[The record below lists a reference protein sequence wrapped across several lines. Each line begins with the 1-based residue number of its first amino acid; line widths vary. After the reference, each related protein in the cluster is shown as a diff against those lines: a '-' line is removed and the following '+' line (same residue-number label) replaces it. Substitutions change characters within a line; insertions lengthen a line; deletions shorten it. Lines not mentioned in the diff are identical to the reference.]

1 MSTRRFT
8 AAAPDLDTLYAD
20 LSEQDLQP
28 LWELHGLLT
37 PTPTVRSVPYRWSAK
52 HLRSLGERA
61 GALVSIDRGGD
72 RRVLACVN
80 PGLGGAPYAVSTL
93 WAAVQYL
100 GPHEVAPAHRHTPA
114 ALRFILEGEGVWTLV
129 DGDPLAMSAG
139 DLVLTPSWNYHEHHN
154 PSDRP
159 MLWMDVLDL
168 PMVAALEAVFFE
180 EGPSEEVDRLT
191 DPVSVSEQTY
201 GNTGM
206 LPRPSER
213 ATPRHSP
220 LLAYRWADT
229 DRALERRL
237 DVTGATAATLTYVDP
252 TRGSDVMPT
261 MRCEATRVRAGATS
275 PSIRQTGSR
284 VATVFRGGGRARIGE
299 TTFDIAPGD
308 ILAIP
313 SWTPW
318 QLVADEQ
325 LDVFSTS
332 DAPVLDA
339 LGLYREQEG

>member
-1 MSTRRFT
+1 MTTHRFP
-8 AAAPDLDTLYAD
+8 ADMPDLDAFYGDLAD
-20 LSEQDLQP
+20 HDLQP
-28 LWELHGLLT
+28 LWEMRGLLT
-37 PTPTVRSVPYRWSAK
+37 PTPTVRAVPYRWSAK
-52 HLRSLGERA
+52 QLRALGERA
-61 GALVSIDRGGD
+61 GELVPIDRGGD

-80 PGLGGAPYAVSTL
+80 PGLAGAPYAVSTL

-114 ALRFILEGEGVWTLV
+114 ALRFILEGSGVWTLV
-129 DGDPLAMSAG
+129 DGDPLSMSAG
-139 DLVLTPSWNYHEHHN
+139 DLILTPSWNYHEHHN
-154 PSDRP
+154 PSEHP

-180 EGPSEEVDRLT
+180 DGPSEEVERRT
-191 DPVSVSEQTY
+191 DPESASERAY
-201 GNTGM
+201 GNAGL

-213 ATPRHSP
+213 ARPRHSP

-237 DVTGATAATLTYVDP
+237 DVTGANATTLTYVDP
-252 TRGSDVMPT
+252 TRGTDVLPT
-261 MRCEATRVRAGATS
+261 MRCEITRVRAAATS
-275 PSIRQTGSR
+275 ELLRQTGSR
-284 VATVFRGGGRARIGE
+284 VATVFRGSGRAHIGDS
-299 TTFDIAPGD
+299 TFDIGPGD

-325 LDVFSTS
+325 LDVFSTC
-332 DAPVLDA
+332 DAPVLEA
-339 LGLYREQEG
+339 LGLYREEG